1 MDLLDRHATD
11 QKSWC
16 RFSQRNAPPDKLQ
29 TKGSFRKSVYN
40 TCIHIKVFPLGWDHA
55 GFLRKNWSNNNG
67 ANTAKLQCFL
77 GNMNLFLSI
86 WIPNHYYSKCTFI
99 SLSDRIITN
108 WKHKT
113 WRVKLKIGVTQVS
126 WTPSTLEELTN
137 GHICECNISWLRGL
151 WVQILLRPK
160 FFSGLNFISNEAVK
174 SSLSAHVWFF
184 DAPPFLNLH
193 LHVIF
198 VHFMWILQLTYIWA
212 VLWCISLQRLLS
224 HLAI

>member
-1 MDLLDRHATD
+1 MQT
-11 QKSWC
+11 
-16 RFSQRNAPPDKLQ
+16 LQ
-29 TKGSFRKSVYN
+29 NCSV
-40 TCIHIKVFPLGWDHA
+40 
-55 GFLRKNWSNNNG
+55 FLE
-67 ANTAKLQCFL
+67 
-77 GNMNLFLSI
+77 I
-86 WIPNHYYSKCTFI
+86 WIYFYLYGYQIIITVSVHS

-113 WRVKLKIGVTQVS
+113 WRVKLKIGITQVS
-126 WTPSTLEELTN
+126 WTPSTLEKLIN

-160 FFSGLNFISNEAVK
+160 CFSGLNFITNEAVK

-198 VHFMWILQLTYIWA
+198 VHFMWVLRLTYIWA
-212 VLWCISLQRLLS
+212 VVVYITAKIALTFGNITF
-224 HLAI
+224 

>member
-1 MDLLDRHATD
+1 MVQT
-11 QKSWC
+11 
-16 RFSQRNAPPDKLQ
+16 LQ
-29 TKGSFRKSVYN
+29 NCSV
-40 TCIHIKVFPLGWDHA
+40 
-55 GFLRKNWSNNNG
+55 FLE
-67 ANTAKLQCFL
+67 
-77 GNMNLFLSI
+77 I
-86 WIPNHYYSKCTFI
+86 WIYFYLYGYQIIITVSVHS

-113 WRVKLKIGVTQVS
+113 WRVKLKIGITQVI
-126 WTPSTLEELTN
+126 WTPSTLEKLTN
-137 GHICECNISWLRGL
+137 GHIKYDHLLASPTLSIYKFCKCNISWLRGL

-198 VHFMWILQLTYIWA
+198 VHFKWVLRLTYIWA

>member
-1 MDLLDRHATD
+1 MQDFWEKTELTITV
-11 QKSWC
+11 QT
-16 RFSQRNAPPDKLQ
+16 LQ
-29 TKGSFRKSVYN
+29 NCSV
-40 TCIHIKVFPLGWDHA
+40 
-55 GFLRKNWSNNNG
+55 FLE
-67 ANTAKLQCFL
+67 
-77 GNMNLFLSI
+77 I
-86 WIPNHYYSKCTFI
+86 WIYFYLYGYQIIITVSVHS

-113 WRVKLKIGVTQVS
+113 WRVKLKIGITQVS

-160 FFSGLNFISNEAVK
+160 CFSGLNFITNEAVK
-174 SSLSAHVWFF
+174 SSLSTHVWFF

-193 LHVIF
+193 LHAIF
-198 VHFMWILQLTYIWA
+198 VHFMWVLRLTYIWA